1 MRSLELHVQSSC
13 FQISTYNLADD
24 ECFKI
29 NTGAPIPLHVDSV
42 IQVEDTKV
50 VERATNGTEQLI
62 EIFTEPT
69 VDLDIR
75 PIGCDL
81 QKGERLFSNHLVY
94 SGAVTYKSILASVG
108 KLTFLVSLQRLHSH
122 FYNFTSCQ

>member
-1 MRSLELHVQSSC
+1 MIHFL
-13 FQISTYNLADD
+13 
-24 ECFKI
+24 
-29 NTGAPIPLHVDSV
+29 

-50 VERATNGTEQLI
+50 VERKANGIEQVI

-81 QKGERLFSNHLVY
+81 QKDERLFRNHLVY
-94 SGAVTYKSILASVG
+94 PGAVTYKSILASVG
-108 KLTFLVSLQRLHSH
+108 KLTTLVSLHCLPL
-122 FYNFTSCQ
+122 FTFPN